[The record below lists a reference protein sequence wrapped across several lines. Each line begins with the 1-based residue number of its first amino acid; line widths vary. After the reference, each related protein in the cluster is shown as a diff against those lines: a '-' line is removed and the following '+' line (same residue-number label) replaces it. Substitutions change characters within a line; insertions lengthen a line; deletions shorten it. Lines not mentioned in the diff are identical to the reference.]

1 MRVRHLRRPRP
12 PTNRAGVRSATRRAL
27 CFGAY
32 SLYLQCD
39 GREGTRPRC
48 RHGSHYEAQKAG
60 RALLLRLVA
69 EYGPLKAARILRKL
83 ADEIE
88 ANGRPRE
95 RRGVGH
101 L

>member
-1 MRVRHLRRPRP
+1 V
-12 PTNRAGVRSATRRAL
+12 TGAKARAHDAGMEATTKL
-27 CFGAY
+27 
-32 SLYLQCD
+32 
-39 GREGTRPRC
+39 
-48 RHGSHYEAQKAG
+48 QKAG

-69 EYGPLKAARILRKL
+69 EYGPLEAARILRKL